1 MSTANSSV
9 ARVAAPTAI
18 PAPGTFH
25 VTQRVT
31 LLCATPGATIHYT
44 TDGSEPS
51 ADSPIFDPYVL
62 PVLDAINEGT
72 RGVTSSYTIKAVALN
87 KGMEP
92 SAVASFDYLI
102 ERRDTD
108 SYISEEIYPGV
119 HMILDYDDTKMY
131 VVVGSERAML
141 IDAGLGNGNLRAF
154 VETLVGDKPLDVV
167 ISHGHPDH
175 IAAMGQFQDRYDV
188 YMNHRDLPMIER
200 FIERMNLHIDRE
212 QIDDLREGMR
222 FDLGDRSFVVYE
234 VPGHSD
240 GCVVLLDEASG
251 LLIAGDAVGSNR
263 VSIPDSLW
271 MQFPGVMPIDTY
283 LSSLRVFRAKVQGKI
298 KEIVGGHN
306 DVALHGEEYL
316 DSLERAAQ
324 LLVDEGEDIL
334 VPSLRPIDAW
344 QVVVGD
350 RLTDPNWAA
359 INVAKGRCL
368 SAPPAQLATLS
379 NLQVRG
385 AVLEPGFTPDQTYY
399 TARVAADAGAV
410 EMIATTTSSRASKL
424 LVNEVAVA
432 SGEPFTAQIST
443 GDTTFAIEVTSP
455 DGSMTQ
461 SYTLVVQ
468 QG

>member
-1 MSTANSSV
+1 MSAVNSSA

-44 TDGSEPS
+44 TDGSTPS
-51 ADSPIFDPYVL
+51 AASPVFDPYVL
-62 PVLDAINEGT
+62 PVLDAVNQGT
-72 RGVTSSYTIKAVALN
+72 RGVASSYTIKALAL
-87 KGMEP
+87 KDGMDP
-92 SAVASFDYLI
+92 SAVASFEYTI

-119 HMILDYDDTKMY
+119 HMITDYDDTKMY
-131 VVVGSERAML
+131 VVAGSERAML

-154 VETLVGDKPLDVV
+154 VEKLVGDKPLDVV

-175 IAAMGQFQDRYDV
+175 IAAMGQFQDHYDV

-283 LSSLRVFRAKVQGKI
+283 LSALRVFRAKVQGKI

-316 DSLERAAQ
+316 DNLERAAQ
-324 LLVDEGEDIL
+324 LLVDEGEDVL

-350 RLTDPNWAA
+350 RLTDANWAA

-368 SAPPAQLATLS
+368 SAPPAQIATLS

-385 AVLEPGFTPDQTYY
+385 AALTPGFTPDQTEY
-399 TARVAADAGAV
+399 TAQVAGDTA
-410 EMIATTTSSRASKL
+410 EIIATTTSSRARSL
-424 LVNEVAVA
+424 LVNGAPVA
-432 SGEPFTAQIST
+432 SGEAFMAQLAN
-443 GDTTFAIEVTSP
+443 GDTTFMIDVTSP
-455 DGSMTQ
+455 DGSVTQ
-461 SYTLVVQ
+461 TYTLVVRRV
-468 QG
+468 

>member
-1 MSTANSSV
+1 MSTANSSA
-9 ARVAAPTAI
+9 ARVATPTAI
-18 PAPGTFH
+18 PAPDTFH

-44 TDGSEPS
+44 VDGSMPS
-51 ADSPIFDPYVL
+51 AASPVFDPYVL
-62 PVLDAINEGT
+62 PVLDAVNEGT
-72 RGVTSSYTIKAVALN
+72 HGITSSYTIKALAL
-87 KGMEP
+87 KEGLEP
-92 SAVASFDYLI
+92 SAVASFDYVI

-108 SYISEEIYPGV
+108 SYLSEEIYPGV
-119 HMILDYDDTKMY
+119 HMITDYDDTKMY

-154 VETLVGDKPLDVV
+154 VEKLVGDKPLDVV

-175 IAAMGQFQDRYDV
+175 IAAMGQFQDHYDV

-234 VPGHSD
+234 VPGHSA

-283 LSSLRVFRAKVQGKI
+283 LSALRVFRAKVQGKI
-298 KEIVGGHN
+298 RATVGGHN
-306 DVALHGEEYL
+306 DVALLGEEYL
-316 DSLERAAQ
+316 DNLERAAQ
-324 LLVDEGEDIL
+324 LLVDEGEDVL
-334 VPSLRPIDAW
+334 VPSLRPTDAW

-368 SAPPAQLATLS
+368 SAPPAQIATLS

-385 AVLEPGFTPDQTYY
+385 AALSPGFTPDQTEY
-399 TARVAADAGAV
+399 TAQVAVDTA
-410 EMIATTTSSRASKL
+410 EIIATTTSSRARSL
-424 LVNEVAVA
+424 LVNGAAVA
-432 SGEPFTAQIST
+432 SGEAFTAQLAT
-443 GDTTFAIEVTSP
+443 GDATFAIEVTSP
-455 DGSMTQ
+455 DGSVTQ
-461 SYTLVVQ
+461 TYTLVVRR
-468 QG
+468 G